1 MDIRRL
7 KWAALAGL
15 LLVLLFLELARA
27 PLEPYLQTWPGRLV
41 WAGVVALSVLFLVGA
56 VFAVLTQTQEAL
68 EHRNR
73 ELLALDQAARDIH
86 RELNL
91 SITLQKVVDH
101 ACQLVGS
108 RYGALSVINEKK
120 EITEFVTCG
129 LSEEERAVIGDAP
142 MGKGLLG
149 VALHEGRNLRLA
161 AIHRD
166 PRAHGFPENHPPM
179 NSLLAVPIICV
190 GPFRGNL
197 YLTEKTGASEFSLED
212 EEALVRFGAT
222 AAVAIDKSYL
232 HHELENVAIAEERGR
247 IGREMHDGMAQ
258 VLAYVNTKA
267 QAIQQYLKKGKT
279 EEASRQLDQLSAAAR
294 EAYTDVREGILALRS
309 QPTADR
315 SLEEVLRIYFEQWQV
330 SSGVSGELML
340 DEPLAVPPRVEL
352 QLLRVIQES
361 LANVRKHA
369 RATRVRV
376 SVRRV
381 ASGLEAEVEDDGVG
395 FDPEKVARADL
406 PRFGLTIMRERAES
420 AGGRL
425 EIESRP
431 GRGTRVLFELAKMED

>member
-7 KWAALAGL
+7 KWASLAGL
-15 LLVLLFLELARA
+15 LLILLVLELARK
-27 PLEPYLQTWPGRLV
+27 PLDPYLQTWPGRLV
-41 WAGVVALSVLFLVGA
+41 WAGVVALAVLFLVGA
-56 VFAVLTQTQEAL
+56 VFSVLAQTQETL

-73 ELLALDQAARDIH
+73 ELLALDEAARDIH
-86 RELNL
+86 RELKL
-91 SITLQKVVDH
+91 SVTLQTIVDQ
-101 ACQLVGS
+101 ACRLIGS
-108 RYGALSVINEKK
+108 RFGALSVINDKR

-129 LSEEERAVIGDAP
+129 LTEEERAAIGDAP
-142 MGKGLLG
+142 TGKGLLG
-149 VALHEGRNLRLA
+149 VVLYEGRHLRMPEIGL
-161 AIHRD
+161 D
-166 PRAHGFPENHPPM
+166 PRSQGFPANHPPM
-179 NSLLAVPIICV
+179 KSLLAVPIICQ

-197 YLTEKTGASEFSLED
+197 YLTEKTGSSAFSVED
-212 EEALVRFGAT
+212 EQALVRFAAT

-267 QAIQQYLKKGKT
+267 QAVQEYLKSGRAQ
-279 EEASRQLDQLSAAAR
+279 EAGRQLDQLSAAAR

-309 QPTADR
+309 QPSTGR
-315 SLEEVLRIYFEQWQV
+315 SLEEVLRTYFVQWKT
-330 SSGVSGELML
+330 SSGIGGEITL
-340 DEPLAVPPRVEL
+340 DEHLAIPPRVEL

-369 RATRVRV
+369 RATRVKV
-376 SVRRV
+376 SVGRT
-381 ASGLEAEVEDDGVG
+381 ASGLEALVEDNGSG
-395 FDPEKVARADL
+395 FDPEKVARAEL

-425 EIESRP
+425 QITSTP
-431 GRGTRVLFELAKMED
+431 GRGTRVLFELPKMED